1 MLKGGEVSMKN
12 IIVFNGM
19 IYKVKG
25 SEIASYVRHNE
36 AAISK
41 ALEEGLRKGTVEA
54 VA

>member
-1 MLKGGEVSMKN
+1 MRN
-12 IIVFNGM
+12 ILVFNGM

-36 AAISK
+36 TEVSK
-41 ALEEGLRKGTVEA
+41 ALEAGLRNGTVKA